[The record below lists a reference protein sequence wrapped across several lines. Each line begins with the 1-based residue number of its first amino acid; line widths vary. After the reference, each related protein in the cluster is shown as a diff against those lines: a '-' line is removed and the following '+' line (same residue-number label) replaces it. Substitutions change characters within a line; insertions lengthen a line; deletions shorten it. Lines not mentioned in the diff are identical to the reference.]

1 MKKRLLSLLV
11 SLCLL
16 LSVFPVSAS
25 AASYSGNCGKN
36 VSYSLV
42 NGVMTISGT
51 GAMDGYGFY
60 NSDIPWYDYGDQIQ
74 SIVIEEG
81 ITEVGANAFCWCT
94 NVTSVKLP
102 STLKKIQAN
111 AFYGCQRLTAITLP
125 DGLEEIRSK
134 VFSGSG
140 IQSIVVPDSVKSLE
154 MNALD
159 GCGKLTTAVIGK
171 QITNPAG
178 YLFKDCYQLESVT
191 FRGKL
196 EYVSYG
202 MFENCTALKTF
213 ALPDSV
219 TKIKGK
225 AFENSGLTEI
235 QLGNNITEIGEYAFA
250 GTKLEQIVIPDS
262 VETLPQGVFDHCNQL
277 VSIDFGDLEDVPGNT
292 ISLCSRI
299 GNITVTGKM
308 GSCVL
313 KLMNNIGSTGVKVNY
328 LGTKDQWARYYED
341 GNVRYPKNVHF
352 DDHAHRYVKG
362 ECTIRDCEESWY
374 YPFTC
379 TVCGDEVDLAT
390 GELAEHV
397 WDEGRI
403 TVEPT
408 CTKNGQKVLTC
419 TVCGKTKEFA
429 VSPLG
434 HSYAETVLV
443 EPTYYTTGKNQ
454 YTCTRCGDTG
464 VYETPEKEPFE
475 DVAHNSF
482 YRDAVIWATEQGITT
497 GVDAAHFQPNSQC
510 TRGQAV
516 TFLWRSVGK
525 PEYSE
530 NAPQFEDVGENRF
543 CYDSVS
549 WAVENGVTKGMDGVH
564 FAPDAACTRGQI
576 VTFLWR
582 SAGCPEPIGAEMPF
596 QDVKSGS
603 YCETAVQWA
612 VENDITKG
620 VKADQFQPNEVCTR
634 AQIVTFLYRYENTK
648 GETA

>member
-25 AASYSGNCGKN
+25 AASYSGSCGKN

-51 GAMDGYGFY
+51 GAMERFAPTTV
-60 NSDIPWYDYGDQIQ
+60 PWQDYRDEIQ
-74 SIVIEEG
+74 SVVIKEG
-81 ITEVGANAFCWCT
+81 VTTVGSCSFFQCENL
-94 NVTSVKLP
+94 TSVTLP
-102 STLKKIQAN
+102 STLKAVQEDS
-111 AFYGCQRLTAITLP
+111 FLGCTKLTAITLP
-125 DGLEEIRSK
+125 DGLEELWDAA
-134 VFSGSG
+134 FSYSG
-140 IQSIVVPDSVKSLE
+140 IQHIVVPDSVTLMRPDSLGACP
-154 MNALD
+154 ALIS
-159 GCGKLTTAVIGK
+159 AVIGTGVTEP
-171 QITNPAG
+171 QSHTFAG
-178 YLFKDCYQLESVT
+178 SDALESVI

-196 EYVSYG
+196 KYVSYC
-202 MFENCTALKTF
+202 MFSGCRALKKIV
-213 ALPDSV
+213 LPDSV
-219 TKIKGK
+219 TAIQEK

-235 QLGNNITEIGEYAFA
+235 QMGNAVTEIGDYAFSW
-250 GTKLEQIVIPDS
+250 TPLEQIV
-262 VETLPQGVFDHCNQL
+262 LPQSMKKLGQHAFDNCLWL
-277 VSIDFGDLEDVPGNT
+277 VSIDFGGLEK
-292 ISLCSRI
+292 ISDHTLEYCRQI
-299 GNITVTGKM
+299 RNITVSGKM
-308 GSCVL
+308 NRSILELMDYARDPDL
-313 KLMNNIGSTGVKVNY
+313 KINY
-328 LGTKDQWARYYED
+328 LGTKNQWARYYVD
-341 GNVRYPKNVHF
+341 GNVEYPDYVHF

-362 ECTIRDCEESWY
+362 ELTSRNCEESSF
-374 YPFTC
+374 YPYTC
-379 TVCGDEVDLAT
+379 TICGDEVDSPIY
-390 GELAEHV
+390 EKSQHV
-397 WDEGRI
+397 WDEGRV

-408 CTKNGQKVLTC
+408 CTQNGQKVLTC
-419 TVCGKTKEFA
+419 TVCGATMTVIVYA
-429 VSPLG
+429 LG
-434 HSYAETVLV
+434 HDYVWTVLE
-443 EPTYYTTGKNQ
+443 EPTYYTPGKNQ
-454 YTCTRCGDTG
+454 YTCTRCGDSG

-497 GVDAAHFQPNSQC
+497 GVDAAHFQPDSKC

-582 SAGCPEPIGAEMPF
+582 SAGCPEPTGEEMPF
-596 QDVKSGS
+596 RDVKAGS

-612 VENDITKG
+612 VENGIAKG
-620 VKADQFQPNEVCTR
+620 VKEDQFQPNEVCTR
-634 AQIVTFLYRYENTK
+634 AQIVTFLYRYESIK
-648 GETA
+648 GEIA

>member
-25 AASYSGNCGKN
+25 AASYSGSCGKN

-102 STLKKIQAN
+102 STLKKIQQN
-111 AFYGCQRLTAITLP
+111 AFYGCQSLTAITLP

-134 VFSGSG
+134 AFSGSG

-178 YLFKDCYQLESVT
+178 YLFQNCYQLESVT

-196 EYVSYG
+196 ERISYA

-213 ALPDSV
+213 PLPDSV
-219 TKIKGK
+219 TKIEGK

-262 VETLPQGVFDHCNQL
+262 VETLPRGAFDHCNQL

-313 KLMNNIGSTGVKVNY
+313 KLMDNIGSTGIKVNY

-352 DDHAHRYVKG
+352 DDHAHRSVKG
-362 ECTIRDCEESWY
+362 ERTIRDCEDSWY
-374 YPFTC
+374 YPF
-379 TVCGDEVDLAT
+379 
-390 GELAEHV
+390 
-397 WDEGRI
+397 
-403 TVEPT
+403 
-408 CTKNGQKVLTC
+408 TC

-454 YTCTRCGDTG
+454 YTCTRCGDT
-464 VYETPEKEPFE
+464 YECETPEKEPFE
-475 DVAHNSF
+475 DVVHSSF

-525 PEYSE
+525 PEYSK

-582 SAGCPEPIGAEMPF
+582 SAGCPEPTGAEMPF

-612 VENDITKG
+612 VENGITKG

-634 AQIVTFLYRYENTK
+634 AQIVTFLYRYESTK